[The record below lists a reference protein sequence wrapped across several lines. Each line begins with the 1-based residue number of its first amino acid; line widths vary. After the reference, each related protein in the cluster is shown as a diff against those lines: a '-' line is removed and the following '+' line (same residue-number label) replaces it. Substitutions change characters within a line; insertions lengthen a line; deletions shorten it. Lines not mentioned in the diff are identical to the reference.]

1 MSRKVYALSLLLCHS
16 DYDIYGICTAFF
28 VIKCAGGDFVEMT
41 DKERR
46 QIEELFI
53 NLLLR
58 LLYDKG
64 KIGAPTKDGEQWAKK

>member
-1 MSRKVYALSLLLCHS
+1 MMLF
-16 DYDIYGICTAFF
+16 GICTAFF

-58 LLYDKG
+58 LLYEKE
-64 KIGAPTKDGEQWAKK
+64 KIGAPTKDGEQWEKKLS

>member
-1 MSRKVYALSLLLCHS
+1 MEL
-16 DYDIYGICTAFF
+16 
-28 VIKCAGGDFVEMT
+28 T

-58 LLYDKG
+58 LLYEKE
-64 KIGAPTKDGEQWAKK
+64 KIGAPTKDGELWEKE

>member
-1 MSRKVYALSLLLCHS
+1 MRYRFSASEVMIL
-16 DYDIYGICTAFF
+16 YGICTAFF
-28 VIKCAGGDFVEMT
+28 VIKCAGGDFVELT

-58 LLYDKG
+58 LLYEKG
-64 KIGAPTKDGEQWAKK
+64 KIGSPIKDEEQWAKK

>member
-1 MSRKVYALSLLLCHS
+1 MEL
-16 DYDIYGICTAFF
+16 
-28 VIKCAGGDFVEMT
+28 T

>member
-1 MSRKVYALSLLLCHS
+1 MEL
-16 DYDIYGICTAFF
+16 
-28 VIKCAGGDFVEMT
+28 T

-64 KIGAPTKDGEQWAKK
+64 KIGALIKDGEQWAKK

>member
-1 MSRKVYALSLLLCHS
+1 
-16 DYDIYGICTAFF
+16 
-28 VIKCAGGDFVEMT
+28 MT

-58 LLYDKG
+58 LLYEEG
-64 KIGAPTKDGEQWAKK
+64 KIGSPIKDEEQWAKK

>member
-1 MSRKVYALSLLLCHS
+1 MEL
-16 DYDIYGICTAFF
+16 
-28 VIKCAGGDFVEMT
+28 T

-64 KIGAPTKDGEQWAKK
+64 KIGAPTKDGEQWEKKLS